1 MRALV
6 QRVRAASVSVEGK
19 IIAKIGEGVLIL
31 LGAADKDGEEQ
42 VKYLASK
49 IANMRIFEDEDK
61 KMNLSLK
68 DVSGEAIVVS
78 QFTLYADT
86 RKGRRPSFVHAAKP
100 EIAEPLV
107 SQFVEKLGSE
117 GIPSQSGMFGAQM
130 LVSIENDGPVTIWLE
145 KE

>member
-68 DVSGEAIVVS
+68 DVTGEAIVVS

-107 SQFVEKLGSE
+107 GQFVEKLGSE